1 MNPAITTRLEE
12 ARRTML
18 GFPLNM
24 RRLPWAERDKAN
36 SALDYLLNNLGDPFT
51 GGTYGVN
58 TLEMER
64 GIVEQ
69 MANFFTLPKD
79 QAWGYVTARGSE
91 SNLLGL
97 HFGGIKF
104 PEAPIICSEAA
115 HYSIDKAAKLM
126 GRRLLKVPTVQGGE
140 IGPGAFDQLLNTE
153 SRDNPGKPRPVIVCL
168 TVGTTMSGAV
178 DNVSEIIRILRRS
191 AVPYYLHVDAA
202 LGGMIVPFLDD
213 PAPFDFRL
221 DIDSICISGHK
232 MLGTPVPC
240 SVFVCR
246 KESRPP
252 EEHVQYIG
260 AADYTLGGSRS
271 GLAPILL
278 RQALN
283 YYEHDLR
290 ETVRGC
296 RETAERLADKL
307 HYMRHPYYLLPH
319 STTVVLQRPDARVCQ
334 KYQLAVEGDSAHVI
348 CMPHVTSGLVG
359 EFLKDLRE
367 SR

>member
-1 MNPAITTRLEE
+1 MNVTTTARLEE

-24 RRLPWAERDKAN
+24 IRLPWAERIE
-36 SALDYLLNNLGDPFT
+36 SGEALDYLINNLGDPFA

-58 TLEMER
+58 TLETER
-64 GIVEQ
+64 GVVEQ
-69 MANFFTLPKD
+69 LANFFTLPKD
-79 QAWGYVTARGSE
+79 KAWGYVTARGSE

-97 HFGGIKF
+97 HFGAMKF
-104 PEAPIICSEAA
+104 PEAPIICSDAA
-115 HYSIDKAAKLM
+115 HYSVDKAARLMNRELIKL
-126 GRRLLKVPTVQGGE
+126 PTINGGQFPPE
-140 IGPGAFDQLLNTE
+140 AFDLLLGRLNI
-153 SRDNPGKPRPVIVCL
+153 SKGVIVCL

-178 DNVSEIIRILRRS
+178 DDVSEVVRRLRRS
-191 AVPYYLHVDAA
+191 AVPYYAHVDAA
-202 LGGMIVPFLDD
+202 LGGMLVPYLED
-213 PAPFDFRL
+213 APTFDFRL

-246 KESRPP
+246 KESMPP
-252 EEHVQYIG
+252 AEHVQYIG
-260 AADYTLGGSRS
+260 ATDYTLGGSRS

-283 YYEHDLR
+283 YYLPDLR
-290 ETVRGC
+290 GVVRSC
-296 RETAERLADKL
+296 RETAETLADKL
-307 HYMRHPYYLLPH
+307 HWMRHPYYLLTH
-319 STTVVLQRPDARVCQ
+319 STTVVLQRPAEGVCR

-348 CMPHVTSGLVG
+348 CMPHVTAGLVG
-359 EFLKDLRE
+359 EFLKDLKA